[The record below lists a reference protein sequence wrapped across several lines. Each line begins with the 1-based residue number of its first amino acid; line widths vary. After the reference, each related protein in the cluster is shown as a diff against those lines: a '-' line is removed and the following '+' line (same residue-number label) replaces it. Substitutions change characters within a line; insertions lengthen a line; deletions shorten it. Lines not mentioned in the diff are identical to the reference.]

1 MSKSLKAAS
10 LKFATLAAGLACAA
24 QAMAVDLT
32 VVSFGGANKSAQIKA
47 FYEPY
52 QKATGNR
59 IVAGEYN
66 GEMAKVKAMVD
77 TNSVSWDL
85 VEVESPGCRAAA
97 TKACSRNSTR
107 RSSVRPR
114 TSCPAPSNRAAWVSS
129 SGPRCSPTT
138 PTS

>member
-85 VEVESPGCRAAA
+85 VEVESPEPVARLRRRPVRG
-97 TKACSRNSTR
+97 TR
-107 RSSVRPR
+107 PGAVR
-114 TSCPAPSNRAAWVSS
+114 
-129 SGPRCSPTT
+129 
-138 PTS
+138 

>member
-66 GEMAKVKAMVD
+66 GEMAKVKAMV
-77 TNSVSWDL
+77 
-85 VEVESPGCRAAA
+85 
-97 TKACSRNSTR
+97 
-107 RSSVRPR
+107 
-114 TSCPAPSNRAAWVSS
+114 
-129 SGPRCSPTT
+129 
-138 PTS
+138 